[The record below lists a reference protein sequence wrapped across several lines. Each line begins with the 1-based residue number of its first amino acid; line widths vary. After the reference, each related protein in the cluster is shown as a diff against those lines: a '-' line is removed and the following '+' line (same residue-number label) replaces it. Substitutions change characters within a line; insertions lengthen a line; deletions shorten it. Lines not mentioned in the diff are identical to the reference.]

1 MWSLLGARGVEVLA
15 WESFGYRW
23 ALDIQNQLKLR
34 NSRVIRAEYGELPN
48 LSNVDFTSDVIFTWN
63 GTTSGVRVPDGE
75 WISAD
80 RTGLTIVDATSALF
94 SMYLP
99 WDKIDVATWSWQ
111 KALGGE
117 AAHGMIALSPRALE
131 RLKIYVPP
139 WPLPRLFCLINDGKI
154 NEKIFEGETINT
166 PSMLAVEDV
175 LDALNWAKRVGGLQS
190 LVSRTNQ
197 NAQAL
202 KKWVNRTPW
211 IKYLCADNQ
220 ARSPTSVVLVIID
233 PRYLRLNETVQRSLI
248 KRLSEILASENVAF
262 DIMSHRHAPP
272 GLRIWCGSTIDVEN
286 LKILFPWLDW
296 AFSEIMKPYQ

>member
-1 MWSLLGARGVEVLA
+1 M
-15 WESFGYRW
+15 
-23 ALDIQNQLKLR
+23 
-34 NSRVIRAEYGELPN
+34 
-48 LSNVDFTSDVIFTWN
+48 
-63 GTTSGVRVPDGE
+63 
-75 WISAD
+75 
-80 RTGLTIVDATSALF
+80 
-94 SMYLP
+94 
-99 WDKIDVATWSWQ
+99 
-111 KALGGE
+111 
-117 AAHGMIALSPRALE
+117 
-131 RLKIYVPP
+131 
-139 WPLPRLFCLINDGKI
+139 
-154 NEKIFEGETINT
+154 
-166 PSMLAVEDV
+166 
-175 LDALNWAKRVGGLQS
+175 GGLQS
-190 LVSRTNQ
+190 LVSRTNE

-233 PRYLRLNETVQRSLI
+233 PRYMRLNETVQRSLI